1 MKCRHVL
8 IAFYACV
15 AISMKKL
22 KIGLALLATSN
33 GVQFVDFPRIPQ
45 IKAIKMPSLDDF
57 VKEEEQKAETR
68 KVDSWK
74 YPLIYHN

>member
-1 MKCRHVL
+1 M
-8 IAFYACV
+8 CV

-22 KIGLALLATSN
+22 KVGLALLATTK
-33 GVQFVDFPRIPQ
+33 GVQFVDFPRIPK
-45 IKAIKMPSLDDF
+45 IKAIKMPTLDDF